1 MGHYQSSTPK
11 RHWGAGNSTLISR
24 LDKGVLQGW
33 KKKMG
38 GPTPVVKYIDSKG
51 VKRYKGTADLRKT
64 EKLSPFHWCPNF
76 GFHFKRLWLYDP

>member
-1 MGHYQSSTPK
+1 MWTSLCINQVTQVRWWMGHYQSSTPK

-33 KKKMG
+33 KKKKG
-38 GPTPVVKYIDSKG
+38 GPTPVLKYIDSQG

-64 EKLSPFHWCPNF
+64 EKLSPFQ
-76 GFHFKRLWLYDP
+76 